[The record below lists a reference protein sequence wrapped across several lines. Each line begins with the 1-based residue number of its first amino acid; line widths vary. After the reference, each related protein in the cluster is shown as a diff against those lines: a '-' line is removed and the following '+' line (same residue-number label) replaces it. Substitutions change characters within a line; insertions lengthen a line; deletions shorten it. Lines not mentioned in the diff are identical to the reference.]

1 MIWAVN
7 LDQVMIIGED
17 FEGYIKKFDVN
28 FMPYALTI
36 NEKVHKYIY
45 IYLYH
50 CNNFLYIKLH
60 NTSWT
65 FGIPKCNTSPNLAFR
80 YHVYTLHDFQYSLR
94 TIRRAIVL
102 RSI

>member
-7 LDQVMIIGED
+7 MDQVMIIGED

-45 IYLYH
+45 ILM
-50 CNNFLYIKLH
+50 
-60 NTSWT
+60 
-65 FGIPKCNTSPNLAFR
+65 
-80 YHVYTLHDFQYSLR
+80 SLQ
-94 TIRRAIVL
+94 
-102 RSI
+102 

>member
-28 FMPYALTI
+28 FMPYALNI
-36 NEKVHKYIY
+36 NKKVHKYIY

-50 CNNFLYIKLH
+50 CNNFLYKLH
-60 NTSWT
+60 NTS
-65 FGIPKCNTSPNLAFR
+65 
-80 YHVYTLHDFQYSLR
+80 
-94 TIRRAIVL
+94 
-102 RSI
+102 